1 MRTTETCP
9 KCQCR
14 RLFVIERVAQAA
26 HDSINVIVPM
36 SVTTLP
42 VPSGDVGLG
51 GENDWRAEIGHFEA
65 WVCSKCGFTEWYAKR
80 ATPALERYVAHKAQ
94 GVRLV
99 DRETTPY
106 R

>member
-1 MRTTETCP
+1 MKTTETCP

-14 RLFVIERVAQAA
+14 RLFVIERVAHAA
-26 HDSINVIVPM
+26 HDCVNGIVPM

-42 VPSGDVGLG
+42 VPASALGLG
-51 GENDWRAEIGHFEA
+51 GDNHYRAEIGHFEA
-65 WVCSKCGFTEWYAKR
+65 WVCSKCGFTEWYTKVAVQ
-80 ATPALERYVAHKAQ
+80 ALERHVAQKGA

-99 DRETTPY
+99 DREAAPY

>member
-1 MRTTETCP
+1 MKATESCP

-26 HDSINVIVPM
+26 QDSINGVVPM

-42 VPSGDVGLG
+42 VPARDLKLPQDNSY
-51 GENDWRAEIGHFEA
+51 RAELGHFEA
-65 WVCSKCGFTEWYAKR
+65 WVCSKCGYTEWYA
-80 ATPALERYVAHKAQ
+80 AGAVPALEQCVARKLQ

-99 DRETTPY
+99 SGGTTPY